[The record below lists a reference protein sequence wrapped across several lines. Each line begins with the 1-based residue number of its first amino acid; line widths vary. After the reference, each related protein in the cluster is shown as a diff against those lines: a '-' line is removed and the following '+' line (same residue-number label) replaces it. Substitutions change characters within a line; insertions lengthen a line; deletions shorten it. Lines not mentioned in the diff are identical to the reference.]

1 MIKLFRNIT
10 FQSIIFYTFCC
21 LAVLILDYFFPGGS
35 HTPGFGILIIPV
47 TMIIALIFSLLCL
60 LKFSKGNKNY
70 ILPFIIHLLVF
81 TSIFGLLIRLI

>member
-1 MIKLFRNIT
+1 MIKLFKNIT

-35 HTPGFGILIIPV
+35 HTPGFGILIIPL

-60 LKFSKGNKNY
+60 VKFLKGNKNY
-70 ILPFIIHLLVF
+70 ILPSIIHILVF
-81 TSIFGLLIRLI
+81 ATIFGLLITLI